1 MNNKMINRTLAGY
14 LHLNYLNWIAMA
26 VGLSMI
32 LIYNFTR
39 LGTLYVA
46 TPDGDL
52 YLSVADNFWE
62 TGHFI
67 QSARPYEKDMVVP
80 FGLTA
85 ILSVLRI
92 VFRENLGIMIVQYL
106 IFTATGF
113 LIGRVITQL
122 FEESIKQKKLAAW
135 GGKIGVAGSFL
146 YWLNKDILRYA
157 NPANI
162 MTEVWTSF
170 FIALF
175 LYLLFCRN
183 SIPARMAVAFVI
195 FVIRPAFYPFLI
207 YSLAEI
213 CTALAKRKLSGR
225 EKQQILRIVI
235 TSVILLT
242 VNIFNNY
249 RETGEFV
256 FLENYA
262 GIAIY
267 EANNPSAKTDV
278 YHSGRTKEFVSEED
292 TQFWNTFNDT
302 TLSCGQKNAIY
313 KSIAGEYMRTHT
325 MQVLQNAWERITD
338 LFWDRWGAWAK
349 ISMAAF
355 ILAGIMKHRIFWIGL
370 VFLLISVT
378 TGFGLNIARY
388 SVFIF
393 LYYIISIFWLVSVF
407 VNRLPFTERQGEK
420 V

>member
-135 GGKIGVAGSFL
+135 GGV
-146 YWLNKDILRYA
+146 
-157 NPANI
+157 
-162 MTEVWTSF
+162 
-170 FIALF
+170 
-175 LYLLFCRN
+175 
-183 SIPARMAVAFVI
+183 
-195 FVIRPAFYPFLI
+195 
-207 YSLAEI
+207 
-213 CTALAKRKLSGR
+213 KL
-225 EKQQILRIVI
+225 V
-235 TSVILLT
+235 
-242 VNIFNNY
+242 
-249 RETGEFV
+249 
-256 FLENYA
+256 
-262 GIAIY
+262 
-267 EANNPSAKTDV
+267 
-278 YHSGRTKEFVSEED
+278 
-292 TQFWNTFNDT
+292 
-302 TLSCGQKNAIY
+302 
-313 KSIAGEYMRTHT
+313 
-325 MQVLQNAWERITD
+325 
-338 LFWDRWGAWAK
+338 
-349 ISMAAF
+349 
-355 ILAGIMKHRIFWIGL
+355 
-370 VFLLISVT
+370 
-378 TGFGLNIARY
+378 
-388 SVFIF
+388 
-393 LYYIISIFWLVSVF
+393 
-407 VNRLPFTERQGEK
+407 
-420 V
+420 